1 MCVLDRWIEQI
12 FIELLEC
19 EMECHRNGMH
29 PLIYY
34 YYPLFWD
41 DSHRSLES
49 SVADIIINSVF
60 GILSVVGPSFRLG
73 ELSGRVH

>member
-1 MCVLDRWIEQI
+1 
-12 FIELLEC
+12 
-19 EMECHRNGMH
+19 MH

-34 YYPLFWD
+34 YYPLFLD
-41 DSHRSLES
+41 DSPRSLES
-49 SVADIIINSVF
+49 SVADIIVNSVF